1 MANLVICCFLLAA
14 PTSVLADIVRMY
26 KISGDVCSEAA
37 IDHQDRKA
45 AFHSLGLTEGTC
57 SDQGFTVEDGTK
69 ETLSMPFLGS
79 VTFKKVRKST
89 FEASMLKAYAFIS
102 ALWQPSHKT
111 ASNQHLQMQPM
122 KSSAFDGD
130 PSESAAFEECKI
142 FEDFA
147 AFEECIA
154 SSRSAAA
161 AALAELQPLK
171 SGAFDGDPENNLSN
185 NLMMGEYWSKRL
197 SSAESGWLERR
208 IWMGSLG
215 ALALYGNR
223 FDIKANLVLKPGN
236 CCPVVLN
243 SEDRS
248 HCYAISQ
255 QCCTA
260 VGADGPRVTGRASDV
275 VDCLINQGDIDLA
288 RALSYKIVRG
298 KMQEMFWTWDGP
310 ADVVV

>member
-1 MANLVICCFLLAA
+1 V
-14 PTSVLADIVRMY
+14 Y
-26 KISGDVCSEAA
+26 KISGDVCSEAT

-79 VTFKKVRKST
+79 VTFTKVRKSAW
-89 FEASMLKAYAFIS
+89 EASMLKAYAFIS
-102 ALWQPSHKT
+102 TLWQPSHKT
-111 ASNQHLQMQPM
+111 ASNRHPQLQPL

-161 AALAELQPLK
+161 AAFEELQPSK
-171 SGAFDGDPENNLSN
+171 SGAFDGDPDNNLSN

-197 SSAESGWLERR
+197 SMADSGWLERR
-208 IWMGSLG
+208 FWMGSLG

-223 FDIKANLVLKPGN
+223 FEFKANLVLKPGN

-248 HCYAISQ
+248 HCYAIPQ

-260 VGADGPRVTGRASDV
+260 VGVDGPRVTGRASDV

>member
-1 MANLVICCFLLAA
+1 
-14 PTSVLADIVRMY
+14 
-26 KISGDVCSEAA
+26 
-37 IDHQDRKA
+37 
-45 AFHSLGLTEGTC
+45 
-57 SDQGFTVEDGTK
+57 VEDGTK

-79 VTFKKVRKST
+79 VTFTKVRKST
-89 FEASMLKAYAFIS
+89 WEASMLKAYAFIS

-111 ASNQHLQMQPM
+111 ASNQHPQQPLKQWDVVSPPAARQQLQPL

-161 AALAELQPLK
+161 AAFEELRPLK
-171 SGAFDGDPENNLSN
+171 SGAFDGDPDNNLSN

-197 SSAESGWLERR
+197 SRAESGWLERR

-215 ALALYGNR
+215 ALALHGNR
-223 FDIKANLVLKPGN
+223 FEIKANLVLKPGN

-243 SEDRS
+243 SEDRA
-248 HCYAISQ
+248 HCYAIPQ

-260 VGADGPRVTGRASDV
+260 VGVDGPRVTGRASDV

-298 KMQEMFWTWDGP
+298 KMQEMFWIWDGP